1 MSTNTLTT
9 KQKTT
14 LVKDLI
20 KFSKYQ
26 AGIKIG
32 LTYKKKRSLLST
44 VDRILKEV
52 RQDPK
57 KFKISDEV
65 LEMIGTSLKERNV
78 VKVSKMG
85 QETPESPED
94 GLDKLTIKQLAQ
106 VGTHQAL
113 VLINKKL
120 KMLYKSKSK
129 LGKESLTGL
138 AKTMGI
144 LFDKRQISRGEATEF
159 ISMQARIENLDKMSN
174 EDKLTLLLNTRQKN
188 LESKV

>member
-32 LTYKKKRSLLST
+32 LQYKKKRSLLSA
-44 VDRILKEV
+44 VDRTLKEV

-94 GLDKLTIKQLAQ
+94 GLDKLTIKELAQ

-120 KMLYKSKSK
+120 KILYGSKKK
-129 LGKESLTGL
+129 LADESLTGL

-144 LFDKRQISRGEATEF
+144 LFDKRQISKGEATEF
-159 ISMQARIENLDKMSN
+159 IALQARIENIEEMST
-174 EDKLTLLLNTRQKN
+174 EDKLTILLNARQK
-188 LESKV
+188 EIEK

>member
-9 KQKTT
+9 KQKTEI
-14 LVKDLI
+14 VKDLI

-26 AGIKIG
+26 TGIKVG
-32 LTYKKKRSLLST
+32 LKYKKKRSLLSA
-44 VDRILKEV
+44 VDRVLKEV

-65 LEMIGTSLKERNV
+65 LEMVGTSLKERNV

-94 GLDKLTIKQLAQ
+94 GLDKLTIKELAQ
-106 VGTHQAL
+106 VGTHSAL

-120 KMLYKSKSK
+120 KILYKSKGK
-129 LGKESLTGL
+129 LAKESLTGL

-159 ISMQARIENLDKMSN
+159 IAMQAKIENLDKMSN
-174 EDKLTLLLNTRQKN
+174 EDKLTLLLNSRQKN
-188 LESKV
+188 LEK